1 MARLEPVPTV
11 VNDAGIAPMHE
22 DLLVLSGLQAGY
34 GRKHVVFDVDLHL
47 RAGEIVT
54 IIGHNGA
61 GKTTTLKTIFGML
74 PALGGTVTYRGND
87 VTHSSCR
94 RNVLGGMSY
103 IPAER
108 FVFSDL
114 SVLDNLRLG
123 AMHEK
128 SSEARDRR
136 RSRVHEMFPL
146 LQERATQRA
155 GTMSG
160 GQQRMLS
167 LGLAMMSEPKLLLL
181 DEPSLGLAPALV
193 AEIFDG
199 VRRLADEE
207 GLTVLLLEQNV
218 GQALRIADRAYVMR
232 AGRIILE
239 ETADQMRQRPDYW
252 DLF

>member
-1 MARLEPVPTV
+1 V
-11 VNDAGIAPMHE
+11 APGTDKE

-34 GRKHVVFDVDLHL
+34 GKKHVVFDVDLHL
-47 RAGEIVT
+47 RKGDIVT

-74 PALGGTVTYRGND
+74 PPLGGSITYGGEEFGGA
-87 VTHSSCR
+87 SCR
-94 RNVLGGMSY
+94 RNVLRGMSY

-123 AMHEK
+123 AMDV
-128 SSEARDRR
+128 SDSGVRDTRR
-136 RSRVHEMFPL
+136 GRVHEMFPL
-146 LQERATQRA
+146 LKERAAQRA

-167 LGLAMMSEPKLLLL
+167 LGLAMMSGPKLLL

-239 ETADQMRQRPDYW
+239 ETADQMRARKDYW

>member
-1 MARLEPVPTV
+1 V
-11 VNDAGIAPMHE
+11 APGTDKE

-34 GRKHVVFDVDLHL
+34 GKKHVVFDVDLHL
-47 RAGEIVT
+47 RKGDIVT

-74 PALGGTVTYRGND
+74 PPLGGSMTYGGEEFGGA
-87 VTHSSCR
+87 SCR
-94 RNVLGGMSY
+94 RNVLRGMSY

-123 AMHEK
+123 AMDV
-128 SSEARDRR
+128 SDSGVRDTRR
-136 RSRVHEMFPL
+136 GRVHEMFPL
-146 LQERATQRA
+146 LKERAAQRA

-167 LGLAMMSEPKLLLL
+167 LGLAMMSGPKLLL

-239 ETADQMRQRPDYW
+239 ETADQMRARKDYW

>member
-1 MARLEPVPTV
+1 
-11 VNDAGIAPMHE
+11 
-22 DLLVLSGLQAGY
+22 
-34 GRKHVVFDVDLHL
+34 
-47 RAGEIVT
+47 
-54 IIGHNGA
+54 
-61 GKTTTLKTIFGML
+61 
-74 PALGGTVTYRGND
+74 
-87 VTHSSCR
+87 
-94 RNVLGGMSY
+94 
-103 IPAER
+103 
-108 FVFSDL
+108 VFSDL

-123 AMHEK
+123 AMHV
-128 SSEARDRR
+128 SDSGVRDTRR
-136 RSRVHEMFPL
+136 GRVHEMFPL
-146 LQERATQRA
+146 LKERAAQRA

-167 LGLAMMSEPKLLLL
+167 LGLAMMSGPKLLLL

-193 AEIFDG
+193 AVIFDG

-239 ETADQMRQRPDYW
+239 ETADQMRARKDYW